1 MAHKIILLF
10 SGGLDSM
17 AAAEILQRQKAELT
31 GLALASYFFD
41 TYQAKIS
48 AQKIG
53 LKLIER
59 NIAAKHL
66 ELVRK
71 PRYGYGKGMNPC
83 LDCHALMLKEAW
95 RLKDDL
101 GFDILATGDVLG
113 QRPFSQKKPSFQII
127 DKLSGLEGKVLRP
140 LSAKLLP
147 ETEFE
152 KKGLINRELL
162 EGIQGRSRKKQIEIL
177 KKIGI
182 NDYPSSAGGCC
193 LTEKGFSLKLEKL
206 LNQSKVLKPSDFKLI
221 KIGRHFW
228 FKGSHIILGRDE
240 RENAL
245 IQKNV
250 CRGDLFIEPK
260 NFKGPVAL
268 IRGENS
274 ELNQKKV
281 ESLIRT
287 FSKKAPLEC
296 EYNYFNE

>member
-1 MAHKIILLF
+1 MTHKILLLF
-10 SGGLDSM
+10 SGGLDSIT
-17 AAAEILQRQKAELT
+17 AAEILQRQKAELI

-41 TYQAKIS
+41 AHQAKIS

-66 ELVRK
+66 ELVRN

-95 RLKDDL
+95 GLRDEL
-101 GFDILATGDVLG
+101 GFDVLATGDVLG
-113 QRPFSQKKPSFQII
+113 QRPFSQKRPSFQAV

-140 LSAKLLP
+140 LSAKLLT

-162 EGIQGRSRKKQIEIL
+162 EDIQGRSRKKQIELL
-177 KKIGI
+177 KNIGI

-193 LTEKGFSLKLEKL
+193 LTEKEFSLKLEKL
-206 LNQSKVLKPSDFKLI
+206 LNQSKVLIPSDLELI
-221 KIGRHFW
+221 KLGRHFW
-228 FKGSHIILGRDE
+228 FDGSHIILGRNKE
-240 RENAL
+240 ENVL
-245 IQKNV
+245 IKKNV
-250 CRGDLFIEPK
+250 CRGDLFIEPR

-268 IRGENS
+268 VRGGNS
-274 ELNQKKV
+274 EFDQKKV
-281 ESLIRT
+281 ESLIED
-287 FSKKAPLEC
+287 FSKKAPLKG
-296 EYNYFNE
+296 EYNYYNL